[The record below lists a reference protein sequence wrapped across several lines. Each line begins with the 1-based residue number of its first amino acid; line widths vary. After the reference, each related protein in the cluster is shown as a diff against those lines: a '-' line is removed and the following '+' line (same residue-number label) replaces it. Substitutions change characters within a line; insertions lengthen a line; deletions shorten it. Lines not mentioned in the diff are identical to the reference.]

1 MIWLEVFIWV
11 LVLIYSVA
19 LWWICREWKK
29 EIEKGEWPQWKDLCE
44 ADEVWL
50 Y

>member
-19 LWWICREWKK
+19 LWWIAKEWKK
-29 EIEKGEWPQWKDLCE
+29 KTKKSEWPPWKDFCE
-44 ADEVWL
+44 ADEV
-50 Y
+50 